1 MVCFKAFISSNTI
14 NHCIIIAP
22 ESCITSLLKTQQEVV
37 HQTNQLKKVVFCRF
51 YDNSVNICRSLV
63 WISLTSWGE
72 GSSLALVDHLMG
84 QMFHGMKRGQGPPFK
99 YQVLLLV
106 QSSLSPPPPLSNSGL
121 QGPPFQSLNITYD
134 PLKQP

>member
-1 MVCFKAFISSNTI
+1 MVSFKAFISTNTI

-37 HQTNQLKKVVFCRF
+37 HQTNQLKKVVFCGF
-51 YDNSVNICRSLV
+51 YDNSVNIYRSLV

-84 QMFHGMKRGQGPPFK
+84 RCFM
-99 YQVLLLV
+99 V
-106 QSSLSPPPPLSNSGL
+106 
-121 QGPPFQSLNITYD
+121 
-134 PLKQP
+134 